1 MKRSLVALAALVL
14 ATPAFAVTLHNKD
27 SKKYDI
33 RIESANGATSSSIDS
48 GTVRNDICKK
58 CKIKVSG
65 VGEVDAE
72 GNETVV
78 IEKGKISKK

>member
-1 MKRSLVALAALVL
+1 MRKTLIALAALLL
-14 ATPAFAVTLHNKD
+14 AAPAFAVTLHNKD

-33 RIESANGATSSSIDS
+33 RIEGPNGATSTSIDS

-65 VGEVDAE
+65 VGDIEAE
-72 GNETVV
+72 GSDTVI
-78 IEKGKISKK
+78 IEKGKLSKK